1 MGSFG
6 ERLQRERE
14 MRGITLEEIAE
25 ATKIGTRSL
34 RALEREDF
42 DKLPGGIF
50 NKGFVRAYSRYLGLD
65 EEQAVADYMSALG
78 EAQAA
83 TTKAGK
89 TDGATINE
97 LADKNIR
104 IVEAEGPPPIQVPW
118 RPLIGLIVIL
128 AAVAAVWWYVATYG
142 IPKAWHVRAAG
153 QNSGSA
159 QRKAE
164 SVVPHPSNSGLGG
177 PPANALQQQNS
188 GTPGT
193 GANTVQAASSD
204 ATRAGAN
211 TLQNGEGFVLTIKAK
226 QQAWVSVT
234 TDGKTEPSELMTA
247 GEQKMVRAQ
256 RRIVF
261 RTGNAA
267 AIELYQ
273 NEKQLPPLGAAGQVK
288 KVSITAEGMA
298 ETQN

>member
-34 RALEREDF
+34 RALEQQDF

-65 EEQAVADYMSALG
+65 EEQAVADYLTAVG

-83 TTKAGK
+83 AKSGKSEAGP
-89 TDGATINE
+89 DGE
-97 LADKNIR
+97 LTDKNIR
-104 IVEAEGPPPIQVPW
+104 IVEAEGPQPIQVPW
-118 RPLIGLIVIL
+118 RPLLGLVAIL
-128 AAVAAVWWYVATYG
+128 ALAAGGWWYVASYG
-142 IPKAWHVRAAG
+142 IPKTWHVRAAG
-153 QNSGSA
+153 HSA
-159 QRKAE
+159 KPAHKQAEAVPAQPVSPPAATSQTTGPTTPGEDAARSAASALPPGPDKA
-164 SVVPHPSNSGLGG
+164 SS
-177 PPANALQQQNS
+177 PANATQ
-188 GTPGT
+188 P
-193 GANTVQAASSD
+193 SSD
-204 ATRAGAN
+204 
-211 TLQNGEGFVLTIKAK
+211 GFVLTIKAK
-226 QQAWVSVT
+226 EQAWISVT
-234 TDGKTEPSELMTA
+234 TDGKTEPSELMGA

-256 RRIVF
+256 RRVVL

-273 NEKQLPPLGAAGQVK
+273 NDKLLPSLGGAGQVR
-288 KVSITAEGMA
+288 KVAITTAGLQNAE
-298 ETQN
+298 